1 MGRAALFTRRGYS
14 APRHV
19 PASRRSAGLTN
30 TSRRAYVGSS
40 GATVALPLRPSAE
53 RLVLRLRRA
62 ADVAVVEPADLGQGN
77 NAAVLGW
84 LDGVRLG
91 CILLKREVRPRA
103 VVVA

>member
-1 MGRAALFTRRGYS
+1 MALDFI
-14 APRHV
+14 
-19 PASRRSAGLTN
+19 
-30 TSRRAYVGSS
+30 
-40 GATVALPLRPSAE
+40 AE
-53 RLVLRLRRA
+53 GGEFVDLRLRRA

-84 LDGVRLG
+84 LDGARLG

>member
-19 PASRRSAGLTN
+19 PASRRSAGLTD

-53 RLVLRLRRA
+53 RLVLQARRSLPVHPSLAPTLLRLFHPPHCLSWYATPTHRRTTCTW
-62 ADVAVVEPADLGQGN
+62 P
-77 NAAVLGW
+77 
-84 LDGVRLG
+84 
-91 CILLKREVRPRA
+91 
-103 VVVA
+103 